1 MFKKLF
7 ALVVVVGMCCSVA
20 FAQEAEKKA
29 GPSISQW
36 LKGLQLKIASI
47 APKKTAP
54 QGTIVAGVRGAKGDA
69 STKLYWKGKKGEE
82 PVTEE
87 EMTGF
92 KKGVDLAMK
101 GDKAGATKELSD
113 FMKQYPDSPLIP
125 DAKKTLDLVKVEMK
139 DEVKPA
145 ATPEVKTEVKPEVKA
160 EVKPEV
166 KPEAKPEVT
175 TEVKAAAAP
184 EVQAEVKPEAA
195 PEAKPEVKA
204 VKKKK
209 KQPVQQ

>member
-1 MFKKLF
+1 MLKKLF

-20 FAQEAEKKA
+20 FAQEAEKKT

-47 APKKTAP
+47 APRKTVP

-87 EMTGF
+87 EMSEF
-92 KKGVDLAMK
+92 KEGVELAMK
-101 GDKAGATKELSD
+101 GDKQGATKELTE

-125 DAKKTLDLVKVEMK
+125 DAKKTLDLVKVELK

-160 EVKPEV
+160 EVKTEIKPEV
-166 KPEAKPEVT
+166 KPEVQAEAKPEV
-175 TEVKAAAAP
+175 KPA
-184 EVQAEVKPEAA
+184 VKPEAA
-195 PEAKPEVKA
+195 SEVKPEVKA

-209 KQPVQQ
+209 QPQQQPQ